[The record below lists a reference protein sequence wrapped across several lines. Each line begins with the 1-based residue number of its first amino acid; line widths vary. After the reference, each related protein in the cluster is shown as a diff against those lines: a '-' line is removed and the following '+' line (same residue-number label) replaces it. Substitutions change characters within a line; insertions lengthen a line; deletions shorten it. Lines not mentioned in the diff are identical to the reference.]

1 VNIPVLIH
9 YASGIS
15 SRSHTL
21 DLSMGG
27 CRIAAPDDRHLSDQI
42 EEVELLLHSGAI
54 SIPVTVINT
63 DNGDLRLMFDDI
75 PLSRRRELVRVVL
88 ARADAW
94 IQEPKPQDNPF
105 RSLLTIVRSVFDL
118 FWLTWKTR
126 RENRRAQ
133 AQAQA
138 QAQEDGN
145 A

>member
-1 VNIPVLIH
+1 VLIH

-15 SRSHTL
+15 SRSQTA

-27 CRIAAPDDRHLSDQI
+27 CRIELPDDRHLTDEI
-42 EEVELLLHSGAI
+42 EEIELLLQSGAI
-54 SIPVTVINT
+54 SIPVKVVTT
-63 DNGDLRLMFDDI
+63 DERYIRLMFDDI

-94 IQEPKPQDNPF
+94 IQPPKPQDNPF
-105 RSLLTIVRSVFDL
+105 RSLATIVRCVFDL

-126 RENRRAQ
+126 RANRRTQ
-133 AQAQA
+133 AKVQV
-138 QAQEDGN
+138 QEDGN

>member
-1 VNIPVLIH
+1 MH
-9 YASGIS
+9 
-15 SRSHTL
+15 
-21 DLSMGG
+21 
-27 CRIAAPDDRHLSDQI
+27 DDGLHRLPGLLRQSVPLAHFAERVANQ
-42 EEVELLLHSGAI
+42 LLLHSGAI